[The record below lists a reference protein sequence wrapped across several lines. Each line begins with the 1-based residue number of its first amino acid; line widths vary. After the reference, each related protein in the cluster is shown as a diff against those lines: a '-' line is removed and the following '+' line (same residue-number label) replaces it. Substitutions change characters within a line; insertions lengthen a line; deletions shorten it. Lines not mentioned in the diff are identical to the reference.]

1 MTNSAWART
10 CLECGTPLG
19 SLFTRGTSLGGYL
32 AAAWM
37 VNTWQQSVQCKQPKD
52 PAPCEQ
58 LGTTWEAFLLTET
71 PLSSTG
77 RAFDPCCQ
85 DCARTSTPRAAL
97 MATCSGQH
105 HSPSWSY
112 VHTNELLLQ
121 PSAHL
126 HQQKSCPGTQRATQT
141 KPQVY
146 QEQDFYPS
154 IDNVLTTKR
163 LYNLQL
169 TSDFSPH
176 ITSLRQR

>member
-37 VNTWQQSVQCKQPKD
+37 VNTWQQSMQCKQPKD

-112 VHTNELLLQ
+112 VHTHELLLQ
-121 PSAHL
+121 PSAHSSTSAEIL
-126 HQQKSCPGTQRATQT
+126 SW
-141 KPQVY
+141 
-146 QEQDFYPS
+146 
-154 IDNVLTTKR
+154 NTKR
-163 LYNLQL
+163 HTGQTTGVPRARLLSQY
-169 TSDFSPH
+169 
-176 ITSLRQR
+176 R